1 LRSCQLRDKQRLAAT
16 KSMRRTAVSPASR
29 GSPEGRFLAGPG
41 KPAYHHLSDLQGRE
55 ADLAAKVKESQDA
68 MEHAERANDERT
80 DNHRG
85 GGRIWLM
92 RLLIPVAIVA
102 EAVTAYV
109 AMEALVASQLLAIGL
124 SLLASLVGAGMA
136 CVLAN
141 RRLNRLPVP
150 TAARVLEGIF
160 VAVVTVLR
168 YASLHIQGADV
179 LTAVGAALL
188 AALISALG
196 LLGIEEIVVET
207 RTFGIFISTLQASWT
222 RWRCAVAKARLARIR
237 ARIKAMADSL
247 QQHFLDF
254 LLKVEGF
261 PLDEARRRSGA
272 LKAALTHG
280 EADDEVP

>member
-1 LRSCQLRDKQRLAAT
+1 VSSDLLLPAMTAT
-16 KSMRRTAVSPASR
+16 QDAMSPASR

-41 KPAYHHLSDLQGRE
+41 KSAYRHLNDLKGRE
-55 ADLAAKVKESQDA
+55 TDMTAKAKESETA
-68 MEHAERANDERT
+68 VEHAESTNTQRT

-85 GGRIWLM
+85 GDRTWLV
-92 RLLIPVAIVA
+92 RLVIPVAIVA

-136 CVLAN
+136 CALAN

-150 TAARVLEGIF
+150 AAARILEGIF

-168 YASLHIQGADV
+168 YASLRIQGADV
-179 LTAVGAALL
+179 LTAAGAALL

-196 LLGIEEIVVET
+196 LLGIEEVVVET
-207 RTFGIFISTLQASWT
+207 RTFDIFFSTLQASWR
-222 RWRCAVAKARLARIR
+222 RWRCAVAKGRLARIR
-237 ARIKAMADSL
+237 ARIKAMADRL
-247 QQHFLDF
+247 QQDFLDF

-261 PLDEARRRSGA
+261 SLDEARQRSAA
-272 LKAALTHG
+272 LKAALTDG
-280 EADDEVP
+280 EAADEVP